1 MTASL
6 WYPTDSTS
14 TTANTTDWN
23 IAATTTSTCNDTWH
37 IRITFDTILDDDFG
51 DCGGYIP

>member
-6 WYPTDSTS
+6 WYPSKS
-14 TTANTTDWN
+14 TTNTTDWN
-23 IAATTTSTCNDTWH
+23 FASTTSTCNDTWH
-37 IRITFDTILDDDFG
+37 IKITFDASVPEDNFG